1 MKKYYWV
8 WLYQVKDDLV
18 NLKNGEFSLKIKTFP
33 NAYMT
38 KLIENQDYFQNTQ
51 IIMVERILPYHVKEV
66 RTGLIIPILNI
77 DNKPSYRPS
86 SNYKIKYSFGK
97 VHTFVFSEN
106 NKIIGRP
113 VESIK
118 ELEWYVQEHPY
129 SKQYKQELKAK
140 RKQKKK

>member
-1 MKKYYWV
+1 
-8 WLYQVKDDLV
+8 
-18 NLKNGEFSLKIKTFP
+18 
-33 NAYMT
+33 
-38 KLIENQDYFQNTQ
+38 
-51 IIMVERILPYHVKEV
+51 MVERILPYHVKEV

-86 SNYKIKYSFGK
+86 SNYKIKYPFWK

-106 NKIIGRP
+106 NKIIGRS

-118 ELEWYVQEHPY
+118 ELEWYVQENPY